1 LSRPLSLLADPRM
14 GDWQIPLARS
24 SVAQAP
30 SDRGRHLAPVIEVL
44 IGLLLVYTILSIIT
58 SAIHEGLA
66 GLFGWRSTYLEKG
79 IKSLLGATLSGEF
92 FEHDLIRALRSDAK
106 FGFNKKP
113 SYVSAS
119 TFTETVLDGLRKL
132 QPPSGANPPTSPPG
146 VPTDDVVLK
155 DWRDHLTTQATS
167 SAEKPA
173 EKAERPAPIFNA
185 VRVFANAAKDLEDF
199 KKRLDAWYEETMDR
213 VRGWYTRFTRAIL
226 FAIGILLV
234 LFLNADSINIATT
247 LWRDAPIRTAVVE
260 QAGTVAQGEQP
271 DTDQAVD
278 QLRGLEQLDLP
289 LGWVTGEGGET
300 DPRGLPSKP
309 VEYLIKLLG
318 LLITAFALSFG
329 STFWFDLLKRFVG
342 IRSAGPE
349 PQPAQTGPPSGAAEK
364 PQRLEIVGAQP
375 APQGRSGDD

>member
-1 LSRPLSLLADPRM
+1 M
-14 GDWQIPLARS
+14 
-24 SVAQAP
+24 
-30 SDRGRHLAPVIEVL
+30 IEVL
-44 IGLLLVYTILSIIT
+44 IGLILVYTILSVVV

-79 IKSLLGATLSGEF
+79 ITSLLGTALSGKF
-92 FEHDLIRALRSDAK
+92 FKHGLIQAMSNESGNR
-106 FGFNKKP
+106 FNRKP

-119 TFTETVLDGLRKL
+119 TFTETVLDGLQDL
-132 QPPSGANPPTSPPG
+132 QPPSDANPQASPPG
-146 VPTDDVVLK
+146 VPTKDVVLN
-155 DWRDHLTTQATS
+155 DWRSRLQAQATS
-167 SAEKPA
+167 AQVPVEVP
-173 EKAERPAPIFNA
+173 EEDEIPEDGPAPIFTA
-185 VRVFANAAKDLEDF
+185 VRLFANAAKDLEDF
-199 KKRLDAWYEETMDR
+199 KKRIDAWYEEAMDR

-260 QAGTVAQGEQP
+260 QAGAVAQGEQP

-278 QLRGLEQLDLP
+278 QLRGLEELDLP
-289 LGWVTGEGGET
+289 LGWVTGEGDET
-300 DPRGLPSKP
+300 DPRGLPSTP
-309 VEYLIKLLG
+309 LDYLIKLLG
-318 LLITAFALSFG
+318 LLITAFALAFG

-364 PQRLEIVGAQP
+364 PQRLEIVGART
-375 APQGRSGDD
+375 APKDRSGDE